1 MNPINY
7 NGTDDTPS
15 IMLDDQTGNFELAGR
30 SMPEDVAS
38 FYSPV
43 LEWIDKYSLKPN
55 EKTIFNFK
63 LTYFNTASSKLILD
77 ILVKLEELHDN
88 GNDVLI
94 RWYYPDIDEDMKEA
108 GEEYAEMIEVPFEQ
122 ISYKK

>member
-1 MNPINY
+1 MNAFNY
-7 NGTDDTPS
+7 KGTDDTPS
-15 IMLDDQTGNFELAGR
+15 ISLDAEQGKFEISGR

-43 LEWIDKYSLKPN
+43 MDWIDEYFQNPN
-55 EKTIFNFK
+55 SKTVFNFK

-77 ILVKLEELHDN
+77 IMVKLEDMQSN
-88 GNDVLI
+88 GNDI
-94 RWYYPDIDEDMKEA
+94 SIKWHYPDIDEDMKEA

-122 ISYKK
+122 IAYSR